1 MIDESLLVPGVKVR
15 IIDDWDQIDGHR
27 WENLDG
33 LMDKWL
39 GKVMT
44 IREVSDSEFDWGLE
58 KRYLMVE
65 DEDDDGGG
73 WLWWANGFSEV
84 IYEPHQMSLVDA
96 ATDDELM
103 DFLFGDM

>member
-15 IIDDWDQIDGHR
+15 IIDDWDQIDGYR

-33 LMDKWL
+33 LMNKWL

-44 IREVSDSEFDWGLE
+44 IREVIEDSCYPTAYHML
-58 KRYLMVE
+58 E
-65 DEDDDGGG
+65 DEDENDGG
-73 WLWWANGFSEV
+73 WFWVANGFSEV
-84 IYEPHQMSLVDA
+84 IYEPPKMPLVDA

-103 DFLFGDM
+103 DPLFGDM